1 MAPPSFMRQ
10 GVSLSDM
17 DLKGLF
23 IKHAS
28 TLRGYLARKV
38 RDPQLAADLVQESFL
53 RMAEHG
59 RKHTID
65 NSPGY
70 LYRTARNLLV
80 DHIRQETR
88 RKTDS
93 VTHEAL
99 AQIEDELAGLEAQA
113 MAEQQRMALKQALA
127 QLPELTRE
135 IFRLNRIEGMTH
147 AEEARHL
154 EISDSSVQKHLSKA
168 LAYVM
173 QRLQSPKS

>member
-1 MAPPSFMRQ
+1 M
-10 GVSLSDM
+10 SDM

-23 IKHAS
+23 LKHAS

-53 RMAEHG
+53 RMAERG
-59 RKHTID
+59 RKDTID

-70 LYRTARNLLV
+70 LYRVAGNLLV

-93 VTHEAL
+93 VTHEDL
-99 AQIEDELAGLEAQA
+99 AEIEDELAELETQA
-113 MAEQQRMALKQALA
+113 MAAQQRAALKQALA
-127 QLPELTRE
+127 ELPERTQE

-147 AEEARHL
+147 AEVARHL
-154 EISDSSVQKHLSKA
+154 GISDSSVQKHLAKA

-173 QRLQSPKS
+173 QRLQADE

>member
-1 MAPPSFMRQ
+1 M
-10 GVSLSDM
+10 SDA

-23 IKHAS
+23 LKHAS
-28 TLRGYLARKV
+28 TLRSYLSRRV

-53 RMAEHG
+53 RLAEQT
-59 RKHTID
+59 RKERID

-80 DHIRQETR
+80 DHVRQEHR

-93 VTHEAL
+93 VPHEAL
-99 AQIEDELAGLEAQA
+99 ADIEDELAGLEAQA
-113 MAEQQRMALKQALA
+113 MAEQQRAALREALA
-127 QLPELTRE
+127 ELPERTRE

-147 AEEARHL
+147 AEVARHL
-154 EISDSSVQKHLSKA
+154 QISDSSVQKHLSKA

-173 QRLQSPKS
+173 QRLQTPPARPADE

>member
-1 MAPPSFMRQ
+1 MRQ

-65 NSPGY
+65 NSPATS
-70 LYRTARNLLV
+70 TARRATCWWITFV
-80 DHIRQETR
+80 
-88 RKTDS
+88 RKPD
-93 VTHEAL
+93 A
-99 AQIEDELAGLEAQA
+99 
-113 MAEQQRMALKQALA
+113 KQT
-127 QLPELTRE
+127 Q
-135 IFRLNRIEGMTH
+135 
-147 AEEARHL
+147 
-154 EISDSSVQKHLSKA
+154 
-168 LAYVM
+168 
-173 QRLQSPKS
+173 

>member
-1 MAPPSFMRQ
+1 
-10 GVSLSDM
+10 M

-23 IKHAS
+23 LKHAS

-38 RDPQLAADLVQESFL
+38 RDPQLVADLVQESFL
-53 RMAEHG
+53 RMAE
-59 RKHTID
+59 RARQQPID
-65 NSPGY
+65 NTPGY
-70 LYRTARNLLV
+70 LYRTARNLLI

-93 VTHEAL
+93 VPHEAL

-113 MAEQQRMALKQALA
+113 MLEQQRMALKRALSE
-127 QLPELTRE
+127 LPERTQE

-147 AEEARHL
+147 AEVARQL

-168 LAYVM
+168 LAHVM
-173 QRLQSPKS
+173 QRLQAPEK